1 MKDMQFKD
9 GDLNITN
16 DINLVSGNDE
26 LIQSIT
32 LVLSIF
38 KGEFAPEPTIG
49 TDYNSH
55 FFKKYSEE
63 NVQGMRMDIQA
74 ALEQEPRI
82 QTINNIDL
90 NLDETTRHL
99 IVNLSLKIIGDENNT
114 EMEVDLNAI

>member
-1 MKDMQFKD
+1 MKDMQFKN

-32 LVLSIF
+32 LILSVF
-38 KGEFAPEPTIG
+38 KGEFEPEPTIG

-63 NVQGMRMDIQA
+63 NIQGMRMDIQA

-90 NLDETTRHL
+90 NLDEKKRHL